1 MPASTPAP
9 RPRSDAPARSD
20 AARPSSR
27 GARSSRPG
35 RSRRIR
41 WGRIPGRVILA
52 VCFALGALA
61 LGAAVIP
68 FTSTTDDGVELHCGP
83 AVFEALM
90 PVDPAFDD
98 TPENVG
104 CAEPAKTR
112 LMIAGGVLV
121 GAVLV
126 AGITERRTRR
136 GSAQRDARWLASSSA
151 KASRRR
157 EERRSPAR
165 SAAPPDAVDRTGSP
179 TRSLPTS
186 RS

>member
-1 MPASTPAP
+1 MTAATPAP
-9 RPRSDAPARSD
+9 RPRADVPARTDAPGRGSGGA
-20 AARPSSR
+20 PS
-27 GARSSRPG
+27 ARPG

-52 VCFALGALA
+52 VCFVLGALA

-68 FTSTTDDGVELHCGP
+68 FTSTNDDGVELRCGP

-90 PVDPAFDD
+90 PADPVFDD
-98 TPENVG
+98 TPENGG

-112 LMIAGGVLV
+112 LLVAGGVLI
-121 GAVLV
+121 GTLLV

-157 EERRSPAR
+157 NERRPAAR
-165 SAAPPDAVDRTGSP
+165 PSATPEAVERGPAP
-179 TRSLPTS
+179 RSLPTS

>member
-1 MPASTPAP
+1 MTAATPAP
-9 RPRSDAPARSD
+9 RPRSDIPARSD
-20 AARPSSR
+20 APRRASDGGPS
-27 GARSSRPG
+27 GRPG

-52 VCFALGALA
+52 VCFVLGALA

-68 FTSTTDDGVELHCGP
+68 FTSTTDDGVELRCGP

-90 PVDPAFDD
+90 PADPVFDD
-98 TPENVG
+98 TPENTG

-112 LMIAGGVLV
+112 LVVAGGVLV
-121 GAVLV
+121 GALLV

-136 GSAQRDARWLASSSA
+136 GSVQRDARWLASSSA

-157 EERRSPAR
+157 QQRRPPAR
-165 SAAPPDAVDRTGSP
+165 PAAAPDALDRTDP
-179 TRSLPTS
+179 ATRSLPTS